1 MNQTLSMLFVLL
13 ALATVSFALP
23 QYVGGYRGYGT
34 YGGYG
39 GGFGGYNGGFGGY
52 NGGFGGYNGGYGS
65 YGGYN
70 PDIWP

>member
-23 QYVGGYRGYGT
+23 QYVGGYRG